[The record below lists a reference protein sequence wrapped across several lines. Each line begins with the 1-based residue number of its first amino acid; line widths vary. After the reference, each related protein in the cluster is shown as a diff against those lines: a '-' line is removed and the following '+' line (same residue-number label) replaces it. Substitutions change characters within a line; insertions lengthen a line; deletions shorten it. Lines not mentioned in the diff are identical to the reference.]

1 MALDMADCGPIMER
15 LIWTELL
22 VPLNRT
28 GSGGFDEQRDWRR
41 ARRRN
46 RWQSLLRE
54 KKKGSEFVTVR
65 NWERN
70 VFGLRTIGDYI
81 YCFDS

>member
-1 MALDMADCGPIMER
+1 
-15 LIWTELL
+15 

-65 NWERN
+65 N
-70 VFGLRTIGDYI
+70 
-81 YCFDS
+81 